1 MNNRLKLLRT
11 EKNYTEEKI
20 AQILGI
26 SRELYIKYEN
36 SNLDIPLSILINLS
50 RIYNTSID
58 YIVKET
64 KIKLPHKK
72 RNFH

>member
-26 SRELYIKYEN
+26 SIELYIKYEN
-36 SNLDIPLSILINLS
+36 SNLDIPLSILIKLS

-72 RNFH
+72 RNFY